1 MWITHKSTV
10 NCKHWELGSLLIGL
24 ESERSEDIS
33 DMRLTYVNEA
43 AEDER
48 IPAVTFVNIASLSS
62 SSTHLKNAGGGR
74 YPVFSFFHISHVFKL

>member
-10 NCKHWELGSLLIGL
+10 DCKHWELGSLPIGL

-43 AEDER
+43 AENER
-48 IPAVTFVNIASLSS
+48 IPAVALLTEHRKLIFVFHSLNECWWRQGPS
-62 SSTHLKNAGGGR
+62 
-74 YPVFSFFHISHVFKL
+74 VFLFSQFPCF